1 VTNVIVG
8 GKEGILIQFFMISIA
23 VWNLKAYAYFSGLF
37 ASFLIFLIGAIVGGV
52 NLILCG

>member
-1 VTNVIVG
+1 MIVG